1 MMSWLDR
8 VLVAD
13 RAPGAPSDL
22 IAEARKRWTRAAE
35 AEDAQ
40 RKRILLAKNFRA
52 GNQWPDAVKKAREG
66 ANALQGKAPQ
76 PPRPCLVV
84 DRLSQPVR
92 QVSNTIKN
100 ASFGFDVLPNGGGS
114 DTDTADIFK
123 GYLRW
128 MQNNS
133 RGESPI
139 EWAADGAIEGG
150 IGWFRLRTDYVYDT
164 WDGQPNDPQV
174 FWQELKMERI
184 TNNLTVYCDPAA
196 VKPTRCDA
204 QWLFVTEDI
213 SRDEFERKYPDADV
227 AGLEAFI
234 TTGDRGKIGEWVTED
249 MVRIAEYW
257 RIVYTDRHF
266 YQLEDGSVSEQKPK
280 DAKVKTERVMRVPSV
295 KCDKINAVQSLE
307 SYEWVGSRIPLIP
320 VLGEELNIDGTP
332 WLRGVIEEG
341 MDAQRMVNYT
351 YSGAVE
357 IFALAPKNAP
367 MVAAQSVS
375 NYKEIWQTRNVIN
388 HAFLPYDPWSPDGQ
402 PYPPPILD
410 TTEPPIQAAVELM
423 RVSEDAIKATTSTG
437 DASLGNTNPNER
449 SGRALQALQSQSDL
463 ANSNYPDNVRRALI
477 YAAELALEVIPKI
490 TLPGQVLHILGMD
503 DEPTQVIAGQ
513 PFLPGDKGQ
522 PPQPAPQVSPDVAK
536 LKDNLFKFYDLTNGR
551 YAVTVSVGKATA
563 TKREE
568 GAAALGELIPHL
580 PPPMTAVL
588 TPEYIEQLSMPNAHK
603 MAEIARKALPPEL
616 QQAEDGQQQQLPPQV
631 QAQMQQMQQQ
641 LQQAQQFIQTKQ
653 VEQQGAIQQTQ
664 IKAQADLQKAQLQFE
679 HEKVLQQMKDATTI
693 RAAYITAAKEAGM
706 AQTEDA
712 EERLATGIQVQH
724 EATQNAFDRQHDV
737 NLAAQQHQQGLQ
749 AAAQGHQ
756 QALEQG
762 SQSAVNQQATQQ
774 SDQQH
779 QAEMAQQAQEAAA
792 QNTNGEG
799 A

>member
-1 MMSWLDR
+1 M
-8 VLVAD
+8 AD

-213 SRDEFERKYPDADV
+213 SRDEFERKYPKADV
-227 AGLEAFI
+227 AGLEAFT

-307 SYEWVGSRIPLIP
+307 SYDWVGSRIPLIP

-513 PFLPGDKGQ
+513 PFMPGDKGQ
-522 PPQPAPQVSPDVAK
+522 PPQPAPDVPPDVAK

-580 PPPMTAVL
+580 PPPMAAVL

-641 LQQAQQFIQTKQ
+641 LQQASQIIQTKQ
-653 VEQQGAIQQTQ
+653 IEQQGSLQEAQM
-664 IKAQADLQKAQLQFE
+664 KSQADIQKA
-679 HEKVLQQMKDATTI
+679 KMDGDI
-693 RAAYITAAKEAGM
+693 RLEIARMDNARAIEVARIGAAKETLNQAAA
-706 AQTEDA
+706 AQ
-712 EERLATGIQVQH
+712 EERLSTGIQVAHEVGLTAMEQQH
-724 EATQNAFDRQHDV
+724 EREMS
-737 NLAAQQHQQGLQ
+737 AQQHQQGL
-749 AAAQGHQ
+749 
-756 QALEQG
+756 EQG
-762 SQSAVNQQATQQ
+762 SQAAVNAQAAQAGQQGHEA
-774 SDQQH
+774 
-779 QAEMAQQAQEAAA
+779 AMAQQAQDAAA
-792 QNTNGEG
+792 QNTNGG
-799 A
+799 AE

>member
-1 MMSWLDR
+1 M
-8 VLVAD
+8 AD
-13 RAPGAPSDL
+13 RESPSDL
-22 IAEARKRWTRAAE
+22 IVEARKRWVRAME
-35 AEDAQ
+35 AEEQQ
-40 RKRILLAKNFRA
+40 RKRIVLAKKFRI
-52 GNQWPDAVKKAREG
+52 GDQWPDAIKLARQG
-66 ANALQGKAPQ
+66 GNAIQGQAPQ

-100 ASFGFDVLPNGGGS
+100 AAFGFDVLPAGGGS
-114 DTDTADIFK
+114 DSDTADIFK

-139 EWAADGAIEGG
+139 EWAADGAIESG
-150 IGWFRLRTDYVYDT
+150 IGWFRLRTDYVNET
-164 WDGQPNDPQV
+164 WDGALTDEV
-174 FWQELKMERI
+174 MWQALFLERI
-184 TNNLTVYCDPAA
+184 TNSLTVYCDPAA
-196 VKPTRCDA
+196 VKPTRSDA
-204 QWLFVTEDI
+204 QFMFITEDI
-213 SRDEFERKYPDADV
+213 SKDEFKRLFPKADV
-227 AGLEAFI
+227 RGLENFI
-234 TTGDRGKIGEWVTED
+234 ATGDRGKMGTWATED

-257 RIVYTDRHF
+257 RIVYQNRT
-266 YQLEDGSVSEQKPK
+266 LSLMPDGSVVEGKQKGAEQ
-280 DAKVKTERVMRVPSV
+280 TRVMRVPTV
-295 KCDKINAVQSLE
+295 KCDKINAIQSLE
-307 SYEWVGSRIPLIP
+307 QYEWVGSRIPIIP
-320 VLGEELNIDGTP
+320 ILGEELNIDGKV
-332 WLRGVIEEG
+332 WLRGIIEEG

-367 MVAAQSVS
+367 MVAAQSVA
-375 NYKEIWQTRNVIN
+375 NYKSTWQTRNTVN
-388 HAFLPYDPWSPDGQ
+388 HAYLPYDPFGPDGQ
-402 PYPPPILD
+402 QYPPPVLD

-490 TLPGQVLHILGMD
+490 TKPGQVIHILGMD
-503 DEPTQVIAGQ
+503 DEPQQVIVGQ
-513 PFLPGDKGQ
+513 PFMPGEKGQ
-522 PPQPAPQVSPDVAK
+522 PPTPRPDIDPEIAK
-536 LKDNLFKFYDLTNGR
+536 LKDTLPKFYDLNNGK

-580 PPPMTAVL
+580 PPPMAAVL

-603 MAEIARKALPPEL
+603 MAEIARNALPPEL
-616 QQAEDGQQQQLPPQV
+616 RAATDQNGQQGQIPPQV
-631 QAQMQQMQQQ
+631 MAQVQQMQQQ
-641 LQQAQQFIQTKQ
+641 LQQAQQIIQTKQ
-653 VEQQGAIQQTQ
+653 VEQQGSLEETK
-664 IKAQADLQKAQLQFE
+664 IKAQSDQAIAAHKASSDADLQMALQ
-679 HEKVLQQMKDATTI
+679 VMKDATTI
-693 RAAYITAAKEAGM
+693 SVAHINARTKGVDMAAHAQEEAQALG
-706 AQTEDA
+706 
-712 EERLATGIQVQH
+712 H
-724 EATQNAFDRQHDV
+724 EQTQNAFDRQHDV
-737 NLAAQQHQQGLQ
+737 NMAQLGHQQAMQQGD
-749 AAAQGHQ
+749 QGHQ

-762 SQSAVNQQATQQ
+762 DQSAQNAQEQQQ

-792 QNTNGEG
+792 QQPE
-799 A
+799 ASA